1 MDKATTGDVFAITLH
16 PSRRRDSIIARR
28 APSVIAR
35 SLRRGN
41 PCLCATTPW
50 IACRGP
56 LLARLT
62 SIKSTHLAPP
72 NWTLE
77 NKSKA
82 QFESGLCLAWISSQW
97 LVKPDFSS
105 ACGSWH
111 AMD

>member
-1 MDKATTGDVFAITLH
+1 MDKATTGDVFAVTLH
-16 PSRRRDSIIARR
+16 PSRGRDFIIARR

-41 PCLCATTPW
+41 PCLCATIPW

-62 SIKSTHLAPP
+62 RIKSTHLAPA
-72 NWTLE
+72 NGILE

-82 QFESGLCLAWISSQW
+82 QFDLGFAWLGLDQFTI
-97 LVKPDFSS
+97 
-105 ACGSWH
+105 ACETRFFINLR
-111 AMD
+111 